1 MRSFAVSALREPPFP
16 ARRHAAVDLVA
27 AESAGWV
34 REFDLLDTPAALR
47 RLGGANPA
55 ELAGRAC
62 PDAPADRLRLLTDL
76 ISWLFVMDDACDE
89 DGLGASPTRLAPTVA
104 GLLDVL
110 DRHGDPDVPT
120 PSDAGP
126 LGLALDDLCRRVR
139 ARRRPILLLRLV
151 SQLREYLLALL
162 WEAANREHG
171 RVPGVAEYVQMR
183 RHTGGV
189 RPSFTLTDLAQDG
202 LPGAGRRA
210 EPALAALDAL
220 AADLVC
226 WCNDLFSY
234 GKERD
239 RAPDPHNLVA
249 TIVGESGRAEEA
261 ALRAAADRFNDGLA
275 AYAEQEAALAATG
288 DEGVQAFLTTRRNWI
303 RATYDWSL
311 EATRYA

>member
-1 MRSFAVSALREPPFP
+1 MRSFAVSALREPPYP

-27 AESAGWV
+27 AESGEWV
-34 REFDLLDTPAALR
+34 RELGLLDTRAGLR

-62 PDAPADRLRLLTDL
+62 PDAPVERLRLLTDL

-104 GLLDVL
+104 LLLDVL
-110 DRHGDPDVPT
+110 DRHGDPDAPAPV
-120 PSDAGP
+120 DAGP
-126 LGLALDDLCRRVR
+126 LGVALDDLCRRVR
-139 ARRRPILLLRLV
+139 ARQRPTLLLRLV

-189 RPSFTLTDLAQDG
+189 RPSFTLTDLTHDG
-202 LPGAGRRA
+202 LPGPGRRA
-210 EPALAALDAL
+210 DPTLAALDAL

-226 WCNDLFSY
+226 WCNDIFSY

-239 RAPDPHNLVA
+239 RSSDVHNLVA
-249 TIVGESGRAEEA
+249 TIVGEDGRDEGA
-261 ALRAAADRFNDGLA
+261 ALRAAAARFNDGLA
-275 AYAEQEAALAATG
+275 AYAEREAVFAGTG
-288 DEGVQAFLTTRRNWI
+288 DEWVRAFLTTRRNWI

-311 EATRYA
+311 AASRYA